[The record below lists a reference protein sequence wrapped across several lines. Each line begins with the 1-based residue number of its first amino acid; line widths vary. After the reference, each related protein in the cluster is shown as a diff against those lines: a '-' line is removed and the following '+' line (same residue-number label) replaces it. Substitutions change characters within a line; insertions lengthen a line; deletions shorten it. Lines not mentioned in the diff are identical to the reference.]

1 MNAVKDIQCSVMEQ
15 YLTFFKGLYFKDKMV
30 QSSE

>member
-1 MNAVKDIQCSVMEQ
+1 MEQ